1 MPVRSAALRSTM
13 VAVAE
18 VVSASPALARLADRA
33 VAEAV
38 ATKRMKASDSPQAEM
53 VKPILAVAAVAVAR
67 ATILVDSSGAAQTA
81 AMAAAVLSSY
91 VVGIAFAAL
100 R

>member
-1 MPVRSAALRSTM
+1 M

-18 VVSASPALARLADRA
+18 EVSASPARARLVDRA

-38 ATKRMKASDSPQAEM
+38 VTKRMKASDCPQAAM
-53 VKPILAVAAVAVAR
+53 VKPILAVAAVAVAP

-91 VVGIAFAAL
+91 VVGIAFTAL

>member
-1 MPVRSAALRSTM
+1 M

-18 VVSASPALARLADRA
+18 EVSASPARAQLVDRA

-38 ATKRMKASDSPQAEM
+38 ATKRMKASDCPQAEM
-53 VKPILAVAAVAVAR
+53 VKPIQAVAAVAVVP

-81 AMAAAVLSSY
+81 AMAVAALSSY
-91 VVGIAFAAL
+91 VAGIAFAAL

>member
-1 MPVRSAALRSTM
+1 M

-38 ATKRMKASDSPQAEM
+38 ATKRMKASDCPQAAM
-53 VKPILAVAAVAVAR
+53 VKPIQAVAAVAVAR

-81 AMAAAVLSSY
+81 AMAVALLS
-91 VVGIAFAAL
+91 
-100 R
+100 

>member
-1 MPVRSAALRSTM
+1 M

-18 VVSASPALARLADRA
+18 EVSASPARARLVDRA
-33 VAEAV
+33 AAETV
-38 ATKRMKASDSPQAEM
+38 ATKRMKASDCPQAAM
-53 VKPILAVAAVAVAR
+53 VKLIQAVAAVAVDP